1 MERCINSI
9 NEFMRT
15 EYKKIKTIL
24 RNDLRVNS
32 SKADIHKDLANDFG
46 FCEWEVE
53 YLLAKVENEFN
64 IDIVTSQNNITVSH
78 LLQQIQRA
86 R

>member
-1 MERCINSI
+1 
-9 NEFMRT
+9 MRT
-15 EYKKIKTIL
+15 EYKKLKNIL

-32 SKADIHKDLANDFG
+32 SKADIHKDLVHDFG

-64 IDIVTSQNNITVSH
+64 IDITSRPVNITVGN
-78 LLQQIQRA
+78 LLQQIQQLK
-86 R
+86 